1 MPVFLY
7 LTAMLEQFKSYLEEH
22 GIFSFDSRLI
32 LAVSGGID
40 SVCMAHL
47 FHMWGYKCAIAH
59 CNFQLRGEESD
70 ADESFVTSLA
80 SYLEMPLFVERFDV
94 AERVKDKGISLQM
107 AARELRYSWFEKLIR
122 EESFDYLATAHN
134 KNDSVETFFLNLSR
148 GTGIRGLIGI
158 PGKKGYLLRPLL
170 FASRLEITAFTTQHR
185 IEYREDASNL
195 ETKYR
200 RNKIRHD
207 VIPVM
212 EQANPGFIETMWEN
226 MSRLGEINDIFLHA
240 VEQARQEL
248 FHKKRGYSSIEIIK
262 LKSLSPLR
270 TWLYELFSPFGFTR
284 SQCEGIDKIMD
295 AESGRRSIS
304 TTHQLFKDRDKL
316 ILVELA
322 QNSFDR
328 YYLDSPEKHSALPF
342 PMDLEVLDRKELT
355 EIPKDPNIAC
365 LDCDEIQFPLT
376 IRHWLHGDYFFP
388 LGMNQNKKL
397 SDYFVDNK
405 IPVPEKQQ
413 TWIMASGK
421 KIMWIM
427 GHRIDHRFRITEK
440 TTRVLILR
448 FQSNVAP

>member
-1 MPVFLY
+1 
-7 LTAMLEQFKSYLEEH
+7 MLEQFKSYLEEN
-22 GIFSFDSRLI
+22 GIFSFESRLL

-47 FHMWGYKCAIAH
+47 FHISGYKCAIAH

-70 ADESFVTSLA
+70 ADEAFVTSLA

-94 AERVKDKGISLQM
+94 DERVKEKGISLQM

-148 GTGIRGLIGI
+148 GTGIRGLTGI

-170 FASRLEITAFTTQHR
+170 FASRLEISAFTTQHK
-185 IEYREDASNL
+185 IEYREDSSNL

-284 SQCEGIDKIMD
+284 SQCEGIEKIMD

-316 ILVELA
+316 ILVELE

-328 YYLDSPEKHSALPF
+328 YYLDSPEKHSVLPF

-388 LGMNQNKKL
+388 LGMSQNKKL
-397 SDYFVDNK
+397 SDFFVDNK
-405 IPVPEKQQ
+405 IPIPEKQL

-421 KIMWIM
+421 KIVWIL

-440 TTRVLILR
+440 TTRILILR